1 MAIFD
6 PKPNTSVAYEQP
18 VQQTPSTGMALAELG
33 SNFGEAFL
41 DYRQKSAQASAPDQ
55 DQMAMAQYQD
65 TLFQAQA
72 ARTQGN
78 TQRAEQLEREAAL
91 GLQRNG
97 LSVNENTLA
106 TYTAITGRPGDE
118 LLLSPEQVQLN
129 QVRGS
134 QEYESAFLATY
145 ASGEDMSEEERDARA
160 ISRVARQQGQS
171 AALQDQSL
179 SWTEGK
185 RDALFSVVSDFEG
198 RALGTLNLL
207 AKEQGFVP
215 QEALQ
220 QASLGWSET
229 KRGLLRMRPEGVSDE
244 QWSQLEDRI
253 SQIDAE
259 LETLNELSSAEGIE
273 SRIAADLAGAIRG
286 RDDWTA
292 GKKLLG
298 LSILNNPEVQA
309 TLSTTLDMKDIADS
323 LISDQFE
330 LPTMPT
336 QTEGTGGGS
345 TVGGTTPSV
354 FDNLPEDVT
363 AADAETNFRRARN
376 LGALLNQTGP
386 DSVSANPT
394 YRNEFL
400 QTTYVAFGAMNQIS
414 EKNRRFVTAD
424 GINETFNGKVV
435 EGLRAAA
442 QQNPVETESVVRAGV
457 KALDE
462 QFSIAQQQL
471 TNTLSSSYLRLSRE
485 GSLVLDESAILRD
498 APVDQVRMLKNA
510 VDEFYGGDIVA
521 YAEDRGR
528 KSQGSFPDLNR
539 VGFSSRIASGLTN
552 ARNQLASV
560 NAINTKRQQFMGL
573 LDETVETEEEM
584 VTGVDRFEAEGLDI
598 SYQGDPEF
606 DYGRQATANAKPFR
620 GVVFHHTA
628 TGTDLN
634 AMVNYGKTV
643 DEERGGA
650 FGYHFYI
657 GRDGEVVQGAPL
669 SKRTNHIL
677 PTKDVDLRN
686 NNAIGISLVGSEEGA
701 TEAQMEAARRLGQE
715 LSDKFGISDFY
726 GHGEIQGNRQ
736 AQEGRAAAE
745 ALRNGRPVELRS
757 TERSS
762 DIPGAVENATSSIT
776 ESPLGPDVANMGQTA
791 IEEAEEGTSLSPQTS
806 PAPEPRPTQEQ
817 PQERTQETD
826 EVSQEQSDRVGR
838 ATAEQE
844 NRKVRRLLRR
854 IDLEPSDVPSFSSE
868 EALRAAIESG
878 DLKKNDVYVLNGV
891 IGDVGEEDIEDD

>member
-41 DYRQKSAQASAPDQ
+41 DYRQKSTQASAPDQ

-185 RDALFSVVSDFEG
+185 RDAFFSVVSDFEG
-198 RALGTLNLL
+198 SALGTLNLL

-220 QASLGWSET
+220 QASLGWSEA

-273 SRIAADLAGAIRG
+273 ARLAADLTGAIY
-286 RDDWTA
+286 DSDWTA
-292 GKKLLG
+292 GKRLLG
-298 LSILNNPEVQA
+298 LSILNNSDVQA

-345 TVGGTTPSV
+345 TGGGTNTQETPGV

-386 DSVSANPT
+386 DSVSANPN
-394 YRNEFL
+394 YRDEFL
-400 QTTYVAFGAMNQIS
+400 QTTYVAFGAMNQIG
-414 EKNRRFVTAD
+414 EENRRFVTAD

-552 ARNQLASV
+552 ARSQLSSV
-560 NAINTKRQQFMGL
+560 NAINAKRQQFMGL

-606 DYGRQATANAKPFR
+606 DYGRQATANAQPFR

-677 PTKDVDLRN
+677 PTRDVDLRN

-715 LSDKFGISDFY
+715 LSDRFGISDFY

-745 ALRNGRPVELRS
+745 ALRNGRPVKLRS
-757 TERSS
+757 TERSA

-817 PQERTQETD
+817 PQQTGQQDQPEIVFANSIVEQVPGLKNWAQEIEINLSETPYF
-826 EVSQEQSDRVGR
+826 ESRE
-838 ATAEQE
+838 AAE
-844 NRKVRRLLRR
+844 
-854 IDLEPSDVPSFSSE
+854 
-868 EALRAAIESG
+868 RAAPNLESG
-878 DLKKNDVYVLNGV
+878 QRILVRTENDLKVLEV
-891 IGDVGEEDIEDD
+891 E